1 MKQPLSPTKGCY
13 DDDDDEGDGV
23 GAAVKALAVDD
34 QCAQS
39 SIPELVLTWI
49 EVC

>member
-1 MKQPLSPTKGCY
+1 MKQPLSPTTGCY
-13 DDDDDEGDGV
+13 DDDNEGDGV

-39 SIPELVLTWI
+39 SIPELVFTWI